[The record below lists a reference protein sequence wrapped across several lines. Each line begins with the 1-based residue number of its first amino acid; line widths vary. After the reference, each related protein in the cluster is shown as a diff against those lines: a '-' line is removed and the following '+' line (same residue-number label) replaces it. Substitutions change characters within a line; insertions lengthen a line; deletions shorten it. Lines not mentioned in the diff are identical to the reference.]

1 MISVAIVGKGNVGFH
16 LYHEM
21 IKSDELKVSQIN
33 SREQASLEE
42 FDVAIIAVSDDAI
55 AEVSEHIKAPLVA
68 HTSGTT
74 HMNALQNSTRK
85 GVFYPLQSFTKDKSV
100 DFGKVPFCIEAEN
113 EEDLKTLGFL
123 VNRMK
128 SGYYEIGS
136 EERKY
141 IHVAA
146 VFVNNFVNHM
156 YTNAWDIFE
165 KHHIP
170 FSILRPLINETI
182 EKIERLMPAEAQTGP
197 AIRNDQ
203 KTIKNHLT
211 LLNDSQKEIYQLLT
225 ESIQKHGKKL

>member
-1 MISVAIVGKGNVGFH
+1 MISVAIVGKGNVGVH
-16 LYHEM
+16 LYLEM
-21 IKSDELKVSQIN
+21 MKSDDLKISQIN
-33 SREQASLEE
+33 SRNPTSLEE

-55 AEVSEHIKAPLVA
+55 AEVSQHIKSPLVV

-74 HMNALQNSTRK
+74 EMNALQNSTRK
-85 GVFYPLQSFTKDKSV
+85 GVFYPLQSFSKDKPV
-100 DFGKVPFCIEAEN
+100 DFGKVPICVEAEN
-113 EEDLKTLGFL
+113 EKDLKLLKDL
-123 VNRMK
+123 VYRMK
-128 SGYYEIGS
+128 SSYYEIGS
-136 EERKY
+136 EERKH

-156 YTNAWDIFE
+156 YSNAWDIFE

-170 FSILRPLINETI
+170 FDILRPLINETI
-182 EKIERLMPAEAQTGP
+182 EKIERLTPAEAQTGP

>member
-1 MISVAIVGKGNVGFH
+1 MISVAIVGNGNVGFH
-16 LYHEM
+16 LYQEM
-21 IKSDELKVSQIN
+21 MKSDDLKVAQIN
-33 SREQASLEE
+33 SRNQESLEDY
-42 FDVAIIAVSDDAI
+42 DVAIIAVSDDAI
-55 AEVSEHIKAPLVA
+55 TEVSQHIKSPLVV

-74 HMNALQNSTRK
+74 AMDALQNSTRK
-85 GVFYPLQSFTKDKSV
+85 GVFYPLQSFSKDKSV
-100 DFGKVPFCIEAEN
+100 DFGKVPICVEAEN
-113 EEDLKTLGFL
+113 EQDLKLLASL
-123 VNRMK
+123 VRRMN

-156 YTNAWDIFE
+156 YANAWDIFE
-165 KHHIP
+165 KQDIP
-170 FSILRPLINETI
+170 FGILRPLINETV
-182 EKIERLMPAEAQTGP
+182 EKIERLTPAEAQTGP
-197 AIRNDQ
+197 AIRKDQ